1 MTTETAKPTTHDT
14 QTVGASD
21 ANTLNISVSDTAVA
35 RMKTF
40 LAQRGKGLGIRLGVQ
55 TAGCSGMAYVIEF
68 VDALEPGDQVLD
80 VGGVKVIIGAKAAVY
95 LNGIAVD
102 YRKEGLNEGFKF
114 VNPNASG
121 ECGCG
126 ESFTV

>member
-1 MTTETAKPTTHDT
+1 MTDSVQIENNDQTATPITINVT
-14 QTVGASD
+14 D
-21 ANTLNISVSDTAVA
+21 AAKQ

-40 LAQRGKGLGIRLGVQ
+40 LANRGKGIGIRLGVQ

-68 VDALEPGDQVLD
+68 VDELEEGDQTID
-80 VGGVKVIIGAKAAVY
+80 VGGVNVVVGVKAALY
-95 LNGIAVD
+95 LNGISVD
-102 YRKEGLNEGFKF
+102 YQKQGLNEGFKF
-114 VNPNASG
+114 ENPNAKG